1 MGVVLISQKTVGVVI
16 STTPQGRQRQLALII
31 PFLFFCVCMLL
42 GGGGGGGGGGGVCF
56 LIFVCYIFDFF
67 VANLDC

>member
-31 PFLFFCVCMLL
+31 PFLLCVHVV
-42 GGGGGGGGGGGVCF
+42 GGGGGEGVVCF